1 MKEVKTTYLKVR
13 VTASEKERIQQYC
26 EEKGLTFSEF
36 MRMLWTRAI
45 ALEKEEKNEQR

>member
-1 MKEVKTTYLKVR
+1 MKIKENKTEYLKVR
-13 VTASEKERIQQYC
+13 VTTSEKERITAYC

-45 ALEKEEKNEQR
+45 ALDKEEK